1 MPVWSVERD
10 DAGIVGSAA
19 ARWLAGQPR
28 EMSVVPAQALPV
40 PKDSPTDEGGPVN
53 GTREPR
59 ERTPGADADRAFVI
73 VAGLQWVDKI
83 EFGSPGPCGDI
94 GRGNCRCLE
103 PLVYPGDEQRIA
115 KACMDCGRSR
125 KQRF

>member
-1 MPVWSVERD
+1 MPVWSVECD

-40 PKDSPTDEGGPVN
+40 PKDSPADEGDPVN

-59 ERTPGADADRAFVI
+59 ERTPGAGADRAFVI
-73 VAGLQWVDKI
+73 VAGLQWADKI
-83 EFGSPGPCGDI
+83 ELGSPSPCGNI
-94 GRGNCRCLE
+94 GRSDCRCLE
-103 PLVYPGDEQRIA
+103 PLVNPGHKQRIA
-115 KACMDCGRSR
+115 KARMDCGRSR